1 MSSNV
6 ELHNLPDQVLLSM
19 LLGSEIASAYS
30 GRTLAEVFGLH
41 PTMTTVMESEATYL
55 AKPIIGASKELLKR
69 ALCEQMKSRDV
80 LNSPQA
86 VQDYLRLAMGHLE
99 HEVFTVIFLDSQN
112 RLIESCEM
120 FRGTLNQASVY
131 PREVV
136 KKAMQVNAC
145 AVILVH
151 NHPSGL
157 TTPSDADRS
166 LTKTLKKSLALVDV
180 RVLDHFIVGATS
192 TPFSFAERGLL

>member
-55 AKPIIGASKELLKR
+55 AKPIIGASKELMKR

-86 VQDYLRLAMGHLE
+86 VQDYLRLTMGHLE